1 MSKGCQTSGHSSL
14 TSPNCLAFIL
24 HLTAVIQQVHEQ
36 SKVPAHHQKQQ
47 LNEKR
52 WLFYSLTILC
62 IFYLYTF
69 MGVHIFSDK
78 FQKPSCKIISGS
90 VLNVTV
96 FGKNKTNEKPKRKS
110 KRGPL

>member
-52 WLFYSLTILC
+52 WVFYSLTILC

-69 MGVHIFSDK
+69 TGVHIFSDK
-78 FQKPSCKIISGS
+78 FQKPSCKIITGS

-96 FGKNKTNEKPKRKS
+96 FGKNKKNEKPKRKS